1 MSRITL
7 PSGPQRVCLYNH
19 HEVTAW
25 KGSKVWH
32 DRNREAF
39 FLLSGLESSPWGA
52 ARAIVLGDNGQIPG
66 VLRCLFEI
74 AKEDGGKSRS
84 GTEPTRPKPQRLS
97 LSR

>member
-1 MSRITL
+1 MRL
-7 PSGPQRVCLYNH
+7 
-19 HEVTAW
+19 
-25 KGSKVWH
+25 H
-32 DRNREAF
+32 DA
-39 FLLSGLESSPWGA
+39 GGWGA